1 MKEYILK
8 SGQPGFGAGEAFLIR
23 NKTKDT
29 QENSES
35 SEKELARLEAAAAEL
50 GQMLLAATGNGS
62 KENAEIFE
70 SQKLLLED
78 REFLGA
84 ARELINTENV
94 SAAEA
99 VRQSGEKLAARFE
112 ESSSEYIRQR
122 SVDVRGLSGR
132 LLDLMSGAGASDLT
146 KASIIVAEELSPAEL
161 SSLDAAFLRG
171 IITVKGA
178 PTTHVSIMAGNLG
191 IPYLYGSK
199 EAVDAIR
206 EGSRLILDGGKL
218 ILDPEEET
226 YRKAFERSEKLKEKR
241 RTEEAAAAEAKTRT
255 KILANI
261 AGPQDIGE
269 LLSSNAEG
277 VGLFRSEFLF
287 LKRETEPSEEE
298 QFQAYRSVAEAMGQ
312 KETVIRTM
320 DIGSDK
326 SADWLKLPDEKN
338 PQLGMRGLRVSLN
351 DEHLLRT
358 QLRALLR
365 AAAFGNVRVMLP
377 MIISSWEVETVR
389 DRMKSYAK
397 ELEEEGIPYRI
408 PPLGIM
414 IETPAAV
421 MIADELAEVS
431 DFFSIGTNDLTQ
443 YTLALDREGQN
454 LERFYDPFHKAVFRL
469 IAATAEAGRK
479 KKIPVAVCGELAGNE
494 NAVPMLIEAGVTEL
508 SVSISKIAKTRAAA
522 LKAEESL
529 AKAVSDGA
537 EGVLSEAASGKT
549 EKNLSE
555 AALGETEAPTPKASL
570 KNQDSRL
577 QKKAISSPAEGRVVM
592 MKDIPD
598 RAFSEGSMGKC
609 IGILPDDGTIS
620 APVDGTVTSVAK
632 TKHAITFQ
640 TEDGREL
647 LLHAGINTVRLGG
660 DGFTVFVEAGDIV
673 SVGQKVMTMDLDRI
687 RTAGLS
693 PIVIVVELET
703 V

>member
-8 SGQPGFGAGEAFLIR
+8 SGQPGFGVGEAFLIR

-29 QENSES
+29 QENAES
-35 SEKELARLEAAAAEL
+35 SEKELACLEAAASEL

-84 ARELINTENV
+84 ARELINAENV

-99 VRQSGEKLAARFE
+99 VRQSGERLAARFE

-122 SVDVRGLSGR
+122 SADVRGLSGR

-178 PTTHVSIMAGNLG
+178 PTTHVSIMAGNMG

-241 RTEEAAAAEAKTRT
+241 RTEDAAAAEAKTRT

-365 AAAFGNVRVMLP
+365 ASAFGNVRVMLP
-377 MIISSWEVETVR
+377 MITSSWEVETVR
-389 DRMKSYAK
+389 DRMKGYAK
-397 ELEEEGIPYRI
+397 
-408 PPLGIM
+408 
-414 IETPAAV
+414 
-421 MIADELAEVS
+421 DEAREC
-431 DFFSIGTNDLTQ
+431 GTNHRPSEVGMQ
-443 YTLALDREGQN
+443 GSHSGESGR
-454 LERFYDPFHKAVFRL
+454 AV
-469 IAATAEAGRK
+469 
-479 KKIPVAVCGELAGNE
+479 V
-494 NAVPMLIEAGVTEL
+494 
-508 SVSISKIAKTRAAA
+508 
-522 LKAEESL
+522 
-529 AKAVSDGA
+529 
-537 EGVLSEAASGKT
+537 
-549 EKNLSE
+549 
-555 AALGETEAPTPKASL
+555 
-570 KNQDSRL
+570 
-577 QKKAISSPAEGRVVM
+577 
-592 MKDIPD
+592 
-598 RAFSEGSMGKC
+598 
-609 IGILPDDGTIS
+609 
-620 APVDGTVTSVAK
+620 
-632 TKHAITFQ
+632 
-640 TEDGREL
+640 
-647 LLHAGINTVRLGG
+647 
-660 DGFTVFVEAGDIV
+660 
-673 SVGQKVMTMDLDRI
+673 
-687 RTAGLS
+687 
-693 PIVIVVELET
+693 
-703 V
+703 